1 MEQLIL
7 TFLKCSLPMTVS
19 TKTIKKMVHC
29 VCLRDMMGI
38 TYSINADTGTNHK
51 HYFIDT
57 WYILQCLK
65 AGVVTQ
71 KKCLIGRKSLG

>member
-1 MEQLIL
+1 
-7 TFLKCSLPMTVS
+7 MTVS
-19 TKTIKKMVHC
+19 TKTIKKMVHYA
-29 VCLRDMMGI
+29 CLRDMMGI

-57 WYILQCLK
+57 RYILQCLK